1 MHITIANLT
10 TTLDAAKLQSVVRA
24 VAQQVRED
32 FEPEWGRTA
41 TLASVTTNLKDG
53 KLAPVQGLRSA
64 LIYVGDSHADPTTG
78 VSGAF
83 GYHDDTHR
91 GVPYGFIYLD
101 VCKQYG
107 EDWTVT
113 LSHEV
118 LELLADPDAARA
130 ITGPAPGGGKGLA
143 HYDLEVCDPTQGDT
157 YEIGNVRVSNFVGR
171 AYFGLRGGSGK
182 TNFLD
187 LELAPFGVRP
197 GGYFQ
202 YAAADGRRHQVD
214 GPDAERRKAAKK
226 AIEHVRRTTQR
237 ERRLSGS

>member
-1 MHITIANLT
+1 MLLTIANISSKLSSH
-10 TTLDAAKLQSVVRA
+10 DVNRVVAAIQR
-24 VAQQVRED
+24 QVTEH
-32 FEPEWGRTA
+32 FHAEWGKSA
-41 TLASVTTNLKDG
+41 TLRTVALAMSRHAAPIDG
-53 KLAPVQGLRSA
+53 RHDAI
-64 LIYVGDSHADPTTG
+64 IYLGDSSQDPTTG
-78 VSGAF
+78 VDNAL
-83 GYHDDTHR
+83 GYHASNHAKS
-91 GVPYGFIYLD
+91 PYGFIYLD
-101 VCKQYG
+101 ICAKYG
-107 EDWTVT
+107 ELWSTT

-118 LELLADPDAARA
+118 LELIEDPTAAK
-130 ITGPAPGGGKGLA
+130 IVSGPAPNNPDA
-143 HYDLEVCDPTQGDT
+143 FVYYDLEVCDPTQGDT
-157 YEIGNVRVSNFVGR
+157 YEIDGVTVSNFVGR

-237 ERRLSGS
+237 ERRMLGT